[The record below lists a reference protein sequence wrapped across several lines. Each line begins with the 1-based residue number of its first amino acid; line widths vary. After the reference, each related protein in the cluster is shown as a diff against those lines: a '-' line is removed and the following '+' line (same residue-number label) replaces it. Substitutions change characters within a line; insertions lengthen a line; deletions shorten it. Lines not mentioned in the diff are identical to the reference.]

1 MREALQGLVY
11 TVTGGS
17 DSPYLWVDVKGDS
30 WEFFDKLLKEANI
43 VTTPGA
49 GFGRAGEGFIR
60 ISAFNS
66 RENVLEA
73 IERLKGV
80 L

>member
-1 MREALQGLVY
+1 
-11 TVTGGS
+11 
-17 DSPYLWVDVKGDS
+17 
-30 WEFFDKLLKEANI
+30 

-49 GFGRAGEGFIR
+49 GFGKSGEGFIR
-60 ISAFNS
+60 ISAFNT

-73 IERLKGV
+73 IERFKKV